1 MARVEEKHGT
11 GLVICL
17 TGPEST
23 GKTTLAAAL
32 AAEFDLP
39 LVKEAARDYLR
50 GRTAYDQED
59 LLAIAEL
66 QLAAEARALASGS
79 PAVLADTDLMVIQ
92 IWWEEK
98 FGELDLRIVE
108 GLQARSARRYLLT
121 RPDIPWSPDPLRESP
136 NDRHRLYR
144 RYRELLEVSE
154 FPFAEIS
161 GQGESRLQAARLHA
175 SRWLEEIS

>member
-1 MARVEEKHGT
+1 MEEKHEP

-39 LVKEAARDYLR
+39 LVEEAARGYLR
-50 GRTAYDQED
+50 GRTAYDRED

-98 FGELDLRIVE
+98 FGELDVRISE
-108 GLQARSARRYLLT
+108 GLQGRSARRYLLT
-121 RPDIPWSPDPLRESP
+121 RPDIPWAPDPLRESP
-136 NDRHRLYR
+136 KDRPRLYL
-144 RYRELLEVSE
+144 RYQELLAGSE

-161 GQGESRLQAARLHA
+161 GEGEARLEAARLHV
-175 SRWLEEIS
+175 SRWLEEII